1 MTSTRNP
8 DPADPPKLTEPA
20 KTATPRRTVSLARRE
35 ARSGLA
41 LITPTLVIV
50 LAIVIVPLIWS
61 VLIAFQRVRLLTVGR
76 TGLFENLTLDNFARV
91 FGSDALWETLG
102 TTIVYTAGSTLLAIV
117 LGVIVALALRRPFPG
132 RGFVR
137 AAMLIPYVAP
147 VVAVTFV
154 WKILLSPEFGLVN
167 GWGRDLFGWDDPVA
181 FLSQARGEL
190 SLFGLEIP
198 VPTALLTV
206 IAFEGWRY
214 FPFVFLFVLARLHA
228 MPNEL
233 EEAATID
240 GATISQRFRH
250 IILPQLMPILAV
262 LVVLRTIWTFNEF
275 DDIFLLTG
283 GAAGT
288 EVVSIRVY
296 ELLTVQRNVGA
307 AAAQSVFLAAVLIA
321 LLSAYLWLLR
331 RRGGGSL

>member
-1 MTSTRNP
+1 MTLTTG
-8 DPADPPKLTEPA
+8 PAPPGGR
-20 KTATPRRTVSLARRE
+20 PR

-41 LITPTLVIV
+41 RRDARAGLLLITPTLVIV
-50 LAIVIVPLIWS
+50 LAVVLVPLAWS
-61 VLIAFQRVRLLTVGR
+61 LLIAFQRLRLINVGR
-76 TGLFENLTLDNFARV
+76 TGVFENLTTANFARV
-91 FGSDALWETLG
+91 FGSDALWDSLI
-102 TTIVYTAGSTLLAIV
+102 TTIAYTAGSTFLAVV
-117 LGVIVALALRRPFPG
+117 LGVIAALALRRTFRG

-154 WKILLSPEFGLVN
+154 WKVLLDPEFGIVN
-167 GWGRDLFGWDDPVA
+167 SWGKSLFGWDDPIA
-181 FLSQARGEL
+181 FLSQAHGEI
-190 SLFGLEIP
+190 SLFGLDIP

-214 FPFVFLFVLARLHA
+214 FPFVFLFVLARLQA
-228 MPNEL
+228 IPADI
-233 EEAATID
+233 EEAATVD
-240 GATISQRFRH
+240 GATPSQRFRY
-250 IILPQLMPILAV
+250 IVLPQLLPIIAV

-283 GAAGT
+283 GSAGT

-307 AAAQSVFLAAVLIA
+307 AAAQSVFLAGVLIV
-321 LLSAYLWLLR
+321 LLGIYLLVLR
-331 RRGGGSL
+331 RRQERTS

>member
-1 MTSTRNP
+1 MTRTEE
-8 DPADPPKLTEPA
+8 AGAAPK
-20 KTATPRRTVSLARRE
+20 KATPRRRATLASRD
-35 ARSGLA
+35 ARSGLL

-50 LAIVIVPLIWS
+50 VAVVLVPLVWS
-61 VLIAFQRVRLLTVGR
+61 VLIAFQRVRLIGIGR
-76 TGLFENLTLDNFARV
+76 TGLFDNLTGANFARV
-91 FGSDALWETLG
+91 FGSDTLWDSLV
-102 TTIVYTAGSTLLAIV
+102 TTIGYTAGSTLLAVV
-117 LGVIVALALRRPFPG
+117 LGVSVALALRRPFFG

-147 VVAVTFV
+147 IVAVTFV
-154 WKILLSPEFGLVN
+154 WKVLLNPEFGIVN
-167 GWGRDLFGWDDPVA
+167 SWGKRLFGWDDPVA
-181 FLSQARGEL
+181 FLSQARGEI
-190 SLFGLEIP
+190 SLFGWDIP

-206 IAFEGWRY
+206 IVFEGWRY
-214 FPFVFLFVLARLHA
+214 FPFVFLFVLARLQA
-228 MPNEL
+228 MPAEL

-240 GATISQRFRH
+240 GATVSQRFRY
-250 IILPQLMPILAV
+250 IVLPQLMPIIAV

-307 AAAQSVFLAAVLIA
+307 AAAQSVFLAGVLAVL
-321 LLSAYLWLLR
+321 LGLYLWLLR
-331 RRGGGSL
+331 RRAGGNT

>member
-1 MTSTRNP
+1 MTRTERPRTARPGRGRTTLAMRN
-8 DPADPPKLTEPA
+8 
-20 KTATPRRTVSLARRE
+20 
-35 ARSGLA
+35 ARSGLLLMA
-41 LITPTLVIV
+41 PTLVIV
-50 LAIVIVPLIWS
+50 AAVVLVPLVWS
-61 VLIAFQRVRLLTVGR
+61 VLIAFQRVRLIGIGR
-76 TGLFENLTLDNFARV
+76 TGLFENLTVANFARV
-91 FGSDALWETLG
+91 FGSDTLWDTLL
-102 TTIVYTAGSTLLAIV
+102 TTVVYTAGSTFLALV
-117 LGVIVALALRRPFPG
+117 LGVSVALALRKPFAG

-154 WKILLSPEFGLVN
+154 WKVLLNPEFGIVN
-167 GWGRDLFGWDDPVA
+167 SWGRRLFGWDDPVA
-181 FLSQARGEL
+181 FLSQARGEI
-190 SLFGLEIP
+190 SLFGLDVP

-206 IAFEGWRY
+206 IVFEGWRY
-214 FPFVFLFVLARLHA
+214 FPFVFLFVLARLQA
-228 MPNEL
+228 IPGEL

-240 GATISQRFRH
+240 GATPSQRFRH
-250 IILPQLMPILAV
+250 VVLPQLMPVLAV

-307 AAAQSVFLAAVLIA
+307 AAAQSVFLAGVLVV
-321 LLSAYLWLLR
+321 LLGIYLWLLR
-331 RRGGGSL
+331 RRDGGRA

>member
-1 MTSTRNP
+1 VRGRVTLAKRN
-8 DPADPPKLTEPA
+8 
-20 KTATPRRTVSLARRE
+20 

-41 LITPTLVIV
+41 LISPTLVIV
-50 LAIVIVPLIWS
+50 VAVVLVPLAWS
-61 VLIAFQRVRLLTVGR
+61 VLIAFQRVRLIGIGR
-76 TGLFENLTLDNFARV
+76 TGLFENLTDANFRRV
-91 FGSDALWETLG
+91 FGSSSLWDTLL
-102 TTIVYTAGSTLLAIV
+102 TTVVYTAGSTFLALV
-117 LGVIVALALRRPFPG
+117 LGVSVALALRKPFPG

-154 WKILLSPEFGLVN
+154 WKVLLNPEFGIVN
-167 GWGRDLFGWDDPVA
+167 SWGRRLFGWDDPVA
-181 FLSQARGEL
+181 FLSQARGEI
-190 SLFGLEIP
+190 SLFGLDVP

-206 IAFEGWRY
+206 IVFEGWRY
-214 FPFVFLFVLARLHA
+214 FPFVFLFVLARLQA
-228 MPNEL
+228 IPGEL
-233 EEAATID
+233 EEAAVID
-240 GATISQRFRH
+240 GATPSQRFRH
-250 IILPQLMPILAV
+250 VVLPQLMPVLAV

-307 AAAQSVFLAAVLIA
+307 AAAQSVFLAGVLVV
-321 LLSAYLWLLR
+321 LLGVYAWLLR
-331 RRGGGSL
+331 RRNGSER

>member
-1 MTSTRNP
+1 MTR
-8 DPADPPKLTEPA
+8 TEEPGA
-20 KTATPRRTVSLARRE
+20 EGRTAPRRRTTLAQRD
-35 ARSGLA
+35 ARSGLL

-50 LAIVIVPLIWS
+50 VAVVLVPLAWS
-61 VLIAFQRVRLLTVGR
+61 VLIAFQRMRLIGIGR
-76 TGLFENLTLDNFARV
+76 TGLFENLTLANFARV
-91 FGSDALWETLG
+91 LGSDTLWDTLL
-102 TTIVYTAGSTLLAIV
+102 TTVVYTAGSTLLAIV
-117 LGVIVALALRRPFPG
+117 LGVCVALALRRPFPG

-154 WKILLSPEFGLVN
+154 WKVMLSPEVGIVN
-167 GWGRDLFGWDDPVA
+167 SWGRRVFGWDDPVA
-181 FLSQARGEL
+181 FLSQARGEI
-190 SLFGLEIP
+190 SLFGLDIP
-198 VPTALLTV
+198 VPTALVTV
-206 IAFEGWRY
+206 IVFEGWRY
-214 FPFVFLFVLARLHA
+214 FPFVFLFVLARLQA
-228 MPNEL
+228 VPAEL

-240 GATISQRFRH
+240 GATPSQRFRH
-250 IILPQLMPILAV
+250 IVLPQLMPIIAV

-307 AAAQSVFLAAVLIA
+307 AAAQSVFLAGVLAVL
-321 LLSAYLWLLR
+321 LGLYLWLLR
-331 RRGGGSL
+331 RRGGNA

>member
-1 MTSTRNP
+1 MTRTKETESERTR
-8 DPADPPKLTEPA
+8 
-20 KTATPRRTVSLARRE
+20 TPSRRGTTLAQRD
-35 ARSGLA
+35 ARSGLL
-41 LITPTLVIV
+41 LISPALVIV
-50 LAIVIVPLIWS
+50 LAVVLVPLAWS
-61 VLIAFQRVRLLTVGR
+61 VLIAFQRLRLINVGR
-76 TGLFENLTLDNFARV
+76 TGLFDNLTTANFARV
-91 FGSDALWETLG
+91 FGSDTLWDSLV
-102 TTIVYTAGSTLLAIV
+102 TTVVYTAGSTLLAIV
-117 LGVIVALALRRPFPG
+117 LGVVAALALRRPFPG

-154 WKILLSPEFGLVN
+154 WKVLLNPEFGIVN
-167 GWGRDLFGWDDPVA
+167 SWGRKLFGWDDPIA
-181 FLSQARGEL
+181 FLSQARGEI
-190 SLFGLEIP
+190 SLFGLDIP

-214 FPFVFLFVLARLHA
+214 FPFIFLFVLARLQA
-228 MPNEL
+228 IPADM

-240 GATISQRFRH
+240 GATPSQRFRY
-250 IILPQLMPILAV
+250 IILPQLMPIIAV

-307 AAAQSVFLAAVLIA
+307 AAAQSVFLAAVLLV
-321 LLSAYLWLLR
+321 LLGVYMWVLR
-331 RRGGGSL
+331 RRAGGRS

>member
-1 MTSTRNP
+1 MTRTEEPRTTRSG
-8 DPADPPKLTEPA
+8 AV
-20 KTATPRRTVSLARRE
+20 RTRGRTTLAQRD
-35 ARSGLA
+35 ARSGML
-41 LITPTLVIV
+41 LISPTVVIV
-50 LAIVIVPLIWS
+50 VAVVLVPLVWS
-61 VLIAFQRVRLLTVGR
+61 VLIAFQRVRLINVGR
-76 TGLFENLTLDNFARV
+76 TGLFENLTVANFARV
-91 FGSDALWETLG
+91 FGSDALWDTLL
-102 TTIVYTAGSTLLAIV
+102 TTVVYTAGSTFLALV
-117 LGVIVALALRRPFPG
+117 LGVSVALALRKPFFG

-154 WKILLSPEFGLVN
+154 WKVLLNPEFGIVN
-167 GWGRDLFGWDDPVA
+167 SWGRRLFGWEDPVA
-181 FLSQARGEL
+181 FLSQARGEI
-190 SLFGLEIP
+190 SLFGLDVP

-206 IAFEGWRY
+206 IVFEGWRY
-214 FPFVFLFVLARLHA
+214 FPFVFLFVLARLQA
-228 MPNEL
+228 VPGEL

-240 GATISQRFRH
+240 GATPSQRFRH
-250 IILPQLMPILAV
+250 ILLPQLMPVLAV

-307 AAAQSVFLAAVLIA
+307 AAAQSVFLAGVLVV
-321 LLSAYLWLLR
+321 LLGVYMWLLR
-331 RRGGGSL
+331 RRNGGQA

>member
-1 MTSTRNP
+1 MSTRENGN
-8 DPADPPKLTEPA
+8 AMTRTKEPSEVVP
-20 KTATPRRTVSLARRE
+20 PRRRESLARRE
-35 ARSGLA
+35 ARTGLA

-50 LAIVIVPLIWS
+50 LAIVIVPLAWS
-61 VLIAFQRVRLLTVGR
+61 LLIAFQRVRLLTVGR
-76 TGLFENLTLDNFARV
+76 TGVFEDLTVANFARV
-91 FGSDALWETLG
+91 FGSDELWDTLG
-102 TTIVYTAGSTLLAIV
+102 TTLVYTAGSTLLAIV
-117 LGVIVALALRRPFPG
+117 LGVMVALALRRPFPG

-167 GWGRDLFGWDDPVA
+167 EWGRDVFGWDDPVA
-181 FLSQARGEL
+181 FLSQARGEI
-190 SLFGLEIP
+190 SLFGLDVP

-214 FPFVFLFVLARLHA
+214 FPFVFLFVLARMQA
-228 MPNEL
+228 IPGEL

-240 GATISQRFRH
+240 GATVSQRFRH
-250 IILPQLMPILAV
+250 IILPQLMPIIAV

-307 AAAQSVFLAAVLIA
+307 AAAQSVFLATVLLV
-321 LLSAYLWLLR
+321 LLGIYLWILR
-331 RRGGGSL
+331 RREGGRA

>member
-1 MTSTRNP
+1 MARSP
-8 DPADPPKLTEPA
+8 
-20 KTATPRRTVSLARRE
+20 LARRE
-35 ARSGLA
+35 ARTGL
-41 LITPTLVIV
+41 LLLTPTLVIV
-50 LAIVIVPLIWS
+50 LAVVLVPLAWS
-61 VLIAFQRVRLLTVGR
+61 VLIAFQRVRLIGVGR
-76 TGLFENLTLDNFARV
+76 TGLFEDLTVENFARV

-102 TTIVYTAGSTLLAIV
+102 TTVVYTAGSTVLAVV
-117 LGVIVALALRRPFPG
+117 LGVSAALALRRPFLG

-154 WKILLSPEFGLVN
+154 WKVLLNPEFGIVN
-167 GWGRDLFGWDDPVA
+167 SWGRDLFGWDDPIA
-181 FLSQARGEL
+181 FLSQARGEI
-190 SLFGLEIP
+190 SLFGLDVP

-206 IAFEGWRY
+206 IVFEGWRY
-214 FPFVFLFVLARLHA
+214 FPFVFLFVLARTQA
-228 MPNEL
+228 IPGEL

-240 GATISQRFRH
+240 GATISQRFRYVV
-250 IILPQLMPILAV
+250 LPQLMPVIAV

-307 AAAQSVFLAAVLIA
+307 AAAQSVFLAGVLVVLLA
-321 LLSAYLWLLR
+321 LYGSLLR
-331 RRGGGSL
+331 RREGVR

>member
-1 MTSTRNP
+1 MTRT
-8 DPADPPKLTEPA
+8 
-20 KTATPRRTVSLARRE
+20 TARPSAPARRSALRRHD
-35 ARSGLA
+35 ARTAGL
-41 LITPTLVIV
+41 LIGPTLVIV
-50 LAIVIVPLIWS
+50 VVMVLVPLAWS
-61 VLIAFQRVRLLTVGR
+61 VLIAFQRVRLINIGR

-91 FGSDALWETLG
+91 LTSEVLWESLK
-102 TTIVYTAGSTLLAIV
+102 TTVVYTAGSTALAIG
-117 LGVIVALALRRPFPG
+117 LGLAAALALRRPFPG

-154 WKILLSPEFGLVN
+154 WKVLLNPEFGIVN
-167 GWGRDLFGWDDPVA
+167 SWGRDVFGWDDPIA
-181 FLSQARGEL
+181 FLSQARGEI
-190 SLFGLEIP
+190 SLLGLEIP

-214 FPFVFLFVLARLHA
+214 FPFAFLFLLARPSA
-228 MPNEL
+228 IPGEL
-233 EEAATID
+233 EEAATVD
-240 GATISQRFRH
+240 GATPSQRFRH
-250 IILPQLMPILAV
+250 IVLPQLMPVIAV

-288 EVVSIRVY
+288 EVVSVRVY

-307 AAAQSVFLAAVLIA
+307 AAAQSVLLAAVLVV
-321 LLSAYLWLLR
+321 LLGAYLWLLR
-331 RRGGGSL
+331 RREGDRS